1 MKAAISPYRTN
12 FYMWHGVS
20 AFFFSHCVTNIHSHN
35 TMQIIVD
42 MQDAFKCRIKDEEWK
57 TYKNLIIRENVI
69 HQLDTSG
76 SVQLLI
82 YLDTETTAAKEIKSK
97 YMDKL
102 DVYDPGN
109 SIFEDIDPKALQQ
122 AVLKSDPDLLLGVV
136 NRVLGILC
144 GAKDEAKPDERIIK
158 AKQWITGQHPSNLS
172 IAHLADLVCLSES
185 RMRVLFRKV
194 TGIPVYQYIMWSRIR
209 FAINRIMNGCAIN
222 EAALEAGFTDSS
234 HFHKMLVRMFGLSP
248 SQFIKSNQNFNI
260 ITCDSSPLNFETSV
274 YNKQGDLEKIY
285 R

>member
-42 MQDAFKCRIKDEEWK
+42 IQSTFKCRIGDEEWK
-57 TYKNLIIRENVI
+57 TCKNLIIRENVI
-69 HQLDTSG
+69 HQLDTNN

-82 YLDTETTAAKEIKSK
+82 YLDAETTAAKEIKSK

-109 SIFEDIDPKALQQ
+109 SIFEDINPKALQQ
-122 AVLKSDPDLLLGVV
+122 AILKSNPDLLLDVV
-136 NRVLGILC
+136 NRVLNILC
-144 GAKDEAKPDERIIK
+144 GAREGAKPDERIIK
-158 AKQWITGQHPSNLS
+158 TKQWIAGQHPSNLS

-185 RMRVLFRKV
+185 RLRVLFKNK

-209 FAINRIMNGCAIN
+209 FAVNRIMNGCAIN

-260 ITCDSSPLNFETSV
+260 ITCGSSPLNFETSV